1 LVLESEETF
10 RSAFEQSGIGM
21 SHDGLDGRVL
31 RVNRALC
38 AIVGYEE
45 RELLA
50 RTFQDITHAGDLGA
64 DLDLMQALL
73 SGARDWYAL
82 EKRYVRQDGR
92 VVWVLL
98 HGSVVRDAA
107 GAPRLFVSQVQ
118 DVTERKDAEAA
129 LARQHVELARS
140 NAELEQFA
148 YVASHDL
155 QEPLRAIAS
164 YTQLLADRYAPQLDD
179 RARRYIRYA
188 VQGAERM
195 RALIEDVL
203 ALSRVGSQAQAFA
216 PVALEAVLDAA
227 LQQLGPAIRESG
239 ATITRTPLPTVRGA
253 AAQLAQL
260 LQNLVANAIKFRRP
274 DAAPAVHVS
283 AHAEAGAWTI
293 SVRDDGIGIAPRFH
307 DRVFAVFKRL
317 HTQDEYPGTGMGLAI
332 CKKVVERHG
341 GRIWVESVPNEGAT
355 FRFTIPV

>member
-1 LVLESEETF
+1 MALV
-10 RSAFEQSGIGM
+10 
-21 SHDGLDGRVL
+21 GLDGRFL

-38 AIVGYEE
+38 QIVGYDEMA
-45 RELLA
+45 LLA
-50 RTFQDITHAGDLGA
+50 RSFQDITHADDLPA
-64 DLDLMQALL
+64 DLAQRRELL
-73 SGARDWYAL
+73 SGARDSYGL
-82 EKRYVRQDGR
+82 EKRYVRKDGR
-92 VVWVLL
+92 LVWVLV
-98 HGSVVRDAA
+98 HGAVVRDDA
-107 GAPRLFVSQVQ
+107 GAARLFVVQVQ
-118 DVTERKDAEAA
+118 DVTERKRAEEA
-129 LARQHVELARS
+129 LARQHLELARS

-203 ALSRVGSQAQAFA
+203 ALSRVGSDAQAFG
-216 PVALEAVLDAA
+216 PVALDAVLDDA
-227 LQQLGPAIRESG
+227 LQRLAQAIRESQ
-239 ATITRTPLPTVRGA
+239 ATITRAPLPTVRGD
-253 AAQLAQL
+253 AAQLGQL

-274 DAAPAVHVS
+274 DAAPHVHVS
-283 AHAEAGAWTI
+283 ASDGTGEWTV
-293 SVRDDGIGIAPRFH
+293 SVRDDGIGMDARFH

-317 HTQDEYPGTGMGLAI
+317 HTQNEYPGTGMGLAI

-341 GRIWVESVPNEGAT
+341 GRIWAESVPNEGST
-355 FRFTIPV
+355 FFFTIPA